1 MNRFCNRKS
10 WEYGNKNISYYNVK
24 LIGMHFISLAK
35 CPCLIYQNP
44 HLKKKKITTAKAKT
58 KRIIK
63 RIEMVTYSTRSK
75 KYHDVGIPVTHNRS
89 SIALIQ

>member
-10 WEYGNKNISYYNVK
+10 WEYGNKNISYYNDK

-58 KRIIK
+58 KR
-63 RIEMVTYSTRSK
+63 MFMFSTSLK
-75 KYHDVGIPVTHNRS
+75 FNVHHLFT
-89 SIALIQ
+89 